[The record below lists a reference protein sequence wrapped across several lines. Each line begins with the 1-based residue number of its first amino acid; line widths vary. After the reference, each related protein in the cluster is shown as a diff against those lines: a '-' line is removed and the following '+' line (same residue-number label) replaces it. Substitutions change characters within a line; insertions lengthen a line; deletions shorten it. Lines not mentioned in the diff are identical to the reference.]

1 MKDYVIYTDAS
12 ADVDSDFLNANGV
25 KNVPMEYMLDGEP
38 QSCYG
43 NDAEKYKE
51 FYGKLRRG
59 SNCLSCVV
67 VNIGFLLICI
77 SSSSMI

>member
-25 KNVPMEYMLDGEP
+25 KTVPMGYMLDGEP

-43 NDAEKYKE
+43 VTTRKNTRIFTA
-51 FYGKLRRG
+51 
-59 SNCLSCVV
+59 N
-67 VNIGFLLICI
+67 
-77 SSSSMI
+77 